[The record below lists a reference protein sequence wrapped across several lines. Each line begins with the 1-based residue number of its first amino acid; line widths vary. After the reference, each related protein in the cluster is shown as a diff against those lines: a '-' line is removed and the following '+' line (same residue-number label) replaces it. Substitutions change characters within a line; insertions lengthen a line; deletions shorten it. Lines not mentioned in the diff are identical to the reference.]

1 MKASVIDVVLW
12 LNYLNKKYIKLM
24 NLIKEH
30 IYRLNNSF
38 YTLLE
43 KMISFNFNYTCTDFR
58 VNFELKKY

>member
-12 LNYLNKKYIKLM
+12 LNYLNKKYIKLI
-24 NLIKEH
+24 NLIKSY

-43 KMISFNFNYTCTDFR
+43 KISCFNFNMYAVF
-58 VNFELKKY
+58 